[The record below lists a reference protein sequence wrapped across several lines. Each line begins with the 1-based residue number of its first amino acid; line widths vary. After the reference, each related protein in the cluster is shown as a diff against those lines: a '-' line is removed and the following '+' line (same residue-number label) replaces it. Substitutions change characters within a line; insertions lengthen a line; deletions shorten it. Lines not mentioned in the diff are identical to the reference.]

1 MNVKSHRKTAV
12 NPQIVNQDNIPD
24 FSKLPSPT
32 VNLIPKEHV
41 GKIQSNKLMP
51 ERINNQT
58 DQQIALKKYSETNT
72 HQNQSFPIPYDEDSS
87 LFFFPPYLL
96 DDSISEE
103 NTAGQVNI
111 TQEPVNE
118 PTEITNRKAQ
128 DNKENVSHK
137 TYDNICIIPIKKHDK
152 QKLDKA
158 IENHPL
164 TPIIEEWLKQRG
176 GNKGTRNSYRYKIR
190 VFLTFLIDLNVQ
202 YPKRSHFLPY
212 KRALLRSNTFQQPG
226 AIISATKT
234 FFKWAKSKGY
244 YKNIAK

>member
-1 MNVKSHRKTAV
+1 MNVKSHQKTSIS
-12 NPQIVNQDNIPD
+12 PQHTNQKSLPA
-24 FSKLPSPT
+24 FLKLPPPT

-51 ERINNQT
+51 EQIDNQT
-58 DQQIALKKYSETNT
+58 GQQITPKKYSETNT
-72 HQNQSFPIPYDEDSS
+72 HQNQSLPIPYNEDSS
-87 LFFFPPYLL
+87 LFFFPSYLFE
-96 DDSISEE
+96 DFISEE

-118 PTEITNRKAQ
+118 PTEITDRKVQ
-128 DNKENVSHK
+128 DNKENVAHK
-137 TYDNICIIPIKKHDK
+137 PHNNIGIIPIRQHDR
-152 QKLDKA
+152 QKLDKD

-176 GNKGTRNSYRYKIR
+176 GNKGTLNSYRYKIR

-202 YPKRSHFLPY
+202 YPERSHFLLY
-212 KRALLRSNTFQQPG
+212 KHALIRSNTLQQPA
-226 AIISATKT
+226 AILSAAKT